1 MRPQRLAILAVVA
14 LAVAVAAWF
23 GYTTGLK
30 LNASPSIVLDGTR
43 RAGSARRAED
53 DPPGWLEIPAADAEF
68 ETLEGGTVRL
78 ADYRGGIVLLNFWG
92 TWCAPCV
99 YEIPELVK
107 LQPKLEALGGTII
120 GPAID
125 SGSPD
130 KIREFLADYGVNY
143 PIVITTN
150 AVAVGDFGAPGYPA
164 TLLID
169 AEGVIRH
176 IYIGPQTADG
186 LLADV
191 EAWLDVR

>member
-1 MRPQRLAILAVVA
+1 MRTHRLATIAVIA

-23 GYTTGLK
+23 GYTTGLR
-30 LNASPSIVLDGTR
+30 LNASPPFRVEDL
-43 RAGSARRAED
+43 AGANEVD
-53 DPPGWLEIPAADAEF
+53 PGWLEIPAPEAEF
-68 ETLEGGTVRL
+68 ETLDGGTVRL
-78 ADYRGGIVLLNFWG
+78 ADYRGQFVLLNFWG

-99 YEIPELVK
+99 YEIPELVE
-107 LQPKLEALGGTII
+107 LQPKLEVLGGTII

-130 KIREFLADYGVNY
+130 KILAFLEEYDVNY
-143 PIVITTN
+143 PIVISSSN
-150 AVAVGDFGAPGYPA
+150 VAVGDFGAPGYPS

-176 IYIGPQTADG
+176 IYVGPQRADG

-191 EAWLDVR
+191 ERMLAR